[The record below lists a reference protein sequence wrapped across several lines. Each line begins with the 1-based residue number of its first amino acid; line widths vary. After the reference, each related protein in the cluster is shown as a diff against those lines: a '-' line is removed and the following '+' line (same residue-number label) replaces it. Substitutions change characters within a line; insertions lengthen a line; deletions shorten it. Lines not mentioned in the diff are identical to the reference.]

1 MVVALGFTFSIDVD
15 EDEELNELFPLSW
28 ILYLDSHLQ
37 KFIEKGNFKKTGPTQ
52 KKEK

>member
-1 MVVALGFTFSIDVD
+1 MVVALGFTFSIDV
-15 EDEELNELFPLSW
+15 DEELNELFPLSW

-37 KFIEKGNFKKTGPTQ
+37 KFIEKGNFKQKTGPTQ